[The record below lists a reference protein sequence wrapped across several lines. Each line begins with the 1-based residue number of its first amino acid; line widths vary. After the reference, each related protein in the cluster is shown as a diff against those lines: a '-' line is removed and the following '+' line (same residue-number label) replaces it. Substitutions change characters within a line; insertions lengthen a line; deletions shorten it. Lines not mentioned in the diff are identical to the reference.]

1 MKNIF
6 CFFIHLFV
14 YFIGISSGSCQ
25 VISIDFTIP
34 NPAKACGTDTTVIE
48 VKNSGTSS
56 LSAPSG
62 NLFMGVILNSTRGES
77 IAGLTPYTS
86 YLNSGGSTVNL
97 TAGEELYLVNLSV
110 SSLASQDSIVQS
122 YRYTLDCQALPDGS
136 NISTFP
142 DRVPGIFY
150 VNAGNATELRAA
162 DTLQLNGATQ
172 ISNIINYPVSLPFL
186 TLDQGRSNAN
196 PRIDPIDFISGT
208 ARRRLVFVNTGAEF
222 SGTIS
227 VFDSIA
233 CNRLE
238 FAQATLSVG
247 NSSQQINPN
256 ASSYGSAIVMNI
268 AGLANGDSI
277 VLEETFSTDSIL
289 TFCVNDC
296 GSRNFITRFTYGCS
310 TVDLC
315 KGDTITNTQFLGG
328 LKTPQLNI
336 TRRSPAPNS
345 GNLADSSSYWDTG
358 LATDTVQRFE
368 FVLRNDGT
376 DATSD
381 IALDVRWWLLNNFS
395 RSLFY
400 ITDSTQLGLTSS
412 PAFRAV
418 AGLPAHQTNPDSII
432 HAFRRWNTQLAAPWP
447 DCLQNNPQA
456 IQRADFH
463 VDYLLPG
470 DSLSFFVNI
479 LPCCPAADTGGAGNF
494 NFFNTSKELNKW
506 VITNRIFHSTCPGEG
521 TFTIPSNDIG
531 GFAFALEPSG
541 GISLNPVTT
550 ANDLYLDLEYFPTTS
565 DIDIPNNP
573 VTCQDATGLN
583 CCSQPFQYPLQVDLA
598 EFNRSNASFPYNLAS
613 SSVFSPTYLP
623 AHRDSMHLSGG
634 LHIEL
639 ELDPGLFLDASNTL
653 CSALDSVVYLE
664 NNQGDRWRFDPQSAN
679 CQIRCGTG
687 EPSRYSFD
695 FLFLN
700 CPGGDSIG
708 NVYPYLNASAFHFF
722 LKGCCD
728 CMLPGESFNPRYSIR
743 VFAFGRDSGD
753 CHIPMAEVSSLIQ
766 LHCPGCILPG
776 PIITGTSR
784 LLQRTSFGL
793 TDPENDG
800 RLSSTSVPASVT
812 TPGIGL
818 NRSIPGDTLLTVLD
832 VVINGQNLTGI
843 PPAQMGLDHVYLELL
858 IPLSQPDSF
867 DISIFSLTFQEDA
880 TCTTGNCSTT
890 LTPADPAWSDL
901 VIDRRTTLTGTP
913 YYFIDLSPA
922 FWPAVF
928 NQIGPADHYR
938 ITIRYRICGNVQAVN
953 GVSQSRFESF
963 VQAFLYFTGEDLS
976 SQGIYNAYQS
986 GARDLA
992 TELYSDTAP
1001 TVFDTSWL
1009 YVCEVRSGFHYFFPI
1024 NHSLLANIRDFGLT
1038 ATDAQFLC
1046 DKAIQI
1052 ITRVEYGDSDENPFP
1067 FEIRPPRPPD
1077 LLTITLPGD
1086 TDTYELQPLSGN
1098 SFSTMRVYDAGICQP
1113 ASEYTVQ
1120 FQRPTMPEAT
1130 YLGANTWELNLGNSF
1145 VQVDSSR
1152 VDTVNCNGSFTADSM
1167 LLVSDEYYKSEL
1179 FLPFRFIPC
1188 NQQDTDT
1195 CRPDML
1201 QTILHTA
1208 ACAGNGDTLRST
1220 SSARTV
1226 TASNPLLQA
1235 SGAPASVATEQ
1246 AVRGSFNLTN
1256 RYLSG
1261 RPMAVEHLFVALVVN
1276 PYLQLDS
1283 INGLAPV
1290 HDTLNGQFVQLVDL
1304 GALTSGSSLQVNL
1317 LGQLLRCDNVDR
1329 RLRVFFGWDCRP
1341 LSPLQVLNPCFLDT
1355 SSWTISYTGINLTAR
1370 FDPQTRKGSV
1380 CDSIGPLS
1388 AIFTSLNGG
1397 VRQVSLLLEFPG
1409 NPSFLSLQQPGYYQ
1423 LRANG
1428 TLVPYNLDTLPAA
1441 SGRNGLL
1448 FTLADSLLPGGDGVL
1463 DLGDSLQLS
1472 FSLHPVCYT
1481 PDTSVFRVS
1490 MISVPYCDPASP
1502 DTLTTAP
1509 DSWTVLGW
1517 DSLSSG
1523 CSPIHLEQGPLC
1535 SLDPPGLLT
1544 ASQPVDSGAALQFNS
1559 PYVNDPFR
1567 GDNTALFDP
1576 AGLTSGSYPVQV
1588 FYYPDSASN
1597 CFLQS
1602 VDSVTIGTCG
1612 LSVSPSRLI
1621 CPGTSVQLSAD
1632 TGFVTYQWLAPGG
1645 TLVSSLREPVVAPNI
1660 TTVYTVIATTAG
1672 GLTSSATT
1680 TIQVLPNLGADCC
1693 VPSDF
1698 VPGTDFSLANTTIS
1712 SFAAAAGW
1720 GSSVSTANK
1729 ILINGTLT
1737 IDQNF
1742 TFSNCDHIIMGP
1754 NAQIN
1759 VLPGVLFEV
1768 LTSHIYSCGAMW
1780 QSINLSPG
1788 GSLRIADSRVE
1799 DGLAAVRSWGS
1810 PVLLELRSNTFN
1822 ANRTSVELFEGNFGS
1837 ATFRSNVFSCDRFIK
1852 PASMLEYTQQHFLLH
1867 DADQVQIGQLND
1879 GNTFR
1884 DAYKAIN
1891 SMRSN
1896 LSVQGNDFDRDV
1908 NPQTRY
1914 GIHASGNLSG
1924 SLAPPYTLTV
1934 GDKAPNVF
1942 RNLYIGVY
1950 SAIRYNAT
1958 VKGNDFKDNRI
1969 GVSAFQNIGRNIDI
1983 RENTM
1988 RVSHNPGYGIQLQN
2002 NHGAM
2007 QQIRY
2012 NQININNG
2020 TFDPFDPATEGG
2032 KGVYVNNSIASGSS
2046 LYIVGNEM
2054 VNCATGVQLM
2064 NQDGAVVASN
2074 QISFGVPD
2082 YYIDLGYGYRNGI
2095 LTQNCRKLDISYNS
2109 VARNCGQCSLTVG
2122 NPEFFRGITTD
2133 LTTETHLHDNYLIND
2148 PQGVLVRM
2156 NSWGSYYNCN
2166 YFNGGNVGFNFDL
2179 ATIDPQGGPA
2189 NTTDNQWVNYDLTG
2203 SMKIDGRLDPP
2214 IAVDWYFDLSQ
2225 GAASSPN
2232 PYDPNPYNPFVVFFN
2247 SGSTALLCTQ
2257 EPPVYDIQNSL
2268 LRLVNDSSY
2277 LSELAEKKSIDW
2289 KKAYEFL
2296 SDSIQYLTLGTTAD
2310 VPLQNFFNAMNLSNY
2325 GYLKNVQEL
2334 LLNNELLD
2342 AALANLS
2349 IVPSNLHEA
2358 NSKLVNEVLAASD
2371 FDSLR
2376 YDSAQ
2381 AVALRN
2387 IAYMNPI
2394 VGGEAVYR
2402 ARAILRLDLEDLPI
2416 GFRQSQNA
2424 MANAPTSG
2432 NADFSVFPNPTTG
2445 KLTISTAKASA
2456 AGYRLV
2462 LHSLYG
2468 IRVYTETVLRDEQT
2482 TGTVD
2487 VSALPPGVYQLSIEE
2502 ALSIYRKQI
2511 VLIR

>member
-1 MKNIF
+1 MKKIF

-14 YFIGISSGSCQ
+14 YFIGINSGSCQ

-34 NPAKACGTDTTVIE
+34 NPAKACGTDTTVVE
-48 VKNSGTSS
+48 VKNSGTSG

-86 YLNSGGSTVNL
+86 YLNSGGGTVNL
-97 TAGEELYLVNLSV
+97 TAGERLYLVDLLVASLS
-110 SSLASQDSIVQS
+110 SQDSITRTYS
-122 YRYTLDCQALPDGS
+122 YTLDCQALPDGS
-136 NISTFP
+136 NITTFP

-150 VNAGNATELRAA
+150 VNAGTATQLRDP

-186 TLDQGRSNAN
+186 TLDPGRSNAN
-196 PRIDPIDFISGT
+196 PRIDPIDFISGN
-208 ARRRLVFVNTGAEF
+208 AGRRLVFVNTGAEF

-238 FAQATLSVG
+238 FAQATLSAG
-247 NSSQQINPN
+247 TLTQQINPN

-268 AGLANGDSI
+268 TGLASGDSI
-277 VLEETFSTDSIL
+277 VLEEIFTTDSIL
-289 TFCVNDC
+289 NFCVNDC

-310 TVDLC
+310 PGDLC

-328 LKTPQLNI
+328 LKIPQLNI
-336 TRRSPAPNS
+336 TRRIPAPNS
-345 GNLADSSSYWDTG
+345 GNLADPSSYWDTG

-395 RSLFY
+395 HSLFY
-400 ITDSTQLGLTSS
+400 ITDSTQLGLTSL

-432 HAFRRWNTQLAAPWP
+432 HAFRRWSTQLAAPWP

-470 DSLSFFVNI
+470 DSLAFFVNI
-479 LPCCPAADTGGAGNF
+479 LPCCPAGDTGGIGNF
-494 NFFNTSKELNKW
+494 SFFNTSKELNKW
-506 VITNRIFHSTCPGEG
+506 AITNRIFRTTCPGEG
-521 TFTIPSNDIG
+521 VTTIPSDDVG

-613 SSVFSPTYLP
+613 ASIFSPTYRPNL
-623 AHRDSMHLSGG
+623 RDSMHLSGG

-653 CSALDSVVYLE
+653 CSALDSVVFLE
-664 NNQGDRWRFDPQSAN
+664 NNQGERWLFDQQSAN
-679 CQIRCGTG
+679 CQVRCGTG

-695 FLFLN
+695 FLFQN

-776 PIITGTSR
+776 PIITGASR

-800 RLSSTSVPASVT
+800 RLSTTSVPASAT
-812 TPGIGL
+812 TPGVGL
-818 NRSIPGDTLLTVLD
+818 NRSIPGDTLLTVLE
-832 VVINGQNLTGI
+832 VTINGQNLTGI

-858 IPLSQPDSF
+858 IPCSQPDSF
-867 DISIFSLTFQEDA
+867 DVSIFSLTFQEDA
-880 TCTTGNCSTT
+880 TCTTGTCSTT

-901 VIDRRTTLTGTP
+901 VIDRRTTLTGSP
-913 YYFIDLSPA
+913 YYFIDFSPA

-938 ITIRYRICGNVQAVN
+938 ITIRYAICGNVHTLN

-963 VQAFLYFTGEDLS
+963 VQAFLYFTGEDLKD
-976 SQGIYNAYQS
+976 QGIYNAYQS
-986 GARDLA
+986 GVRDLA

-1001 TVFDTSWL
+1001 SVFDTSWL

-1046 DKAIQI
+1046 NKAIQI
-1052 ITRVEYGDSDENPFP
+1052 ITRVEYGDGDENPFP
-1067 FEIRPPRPPD
+1067 FEIRSPRPPD

-1086 TDTYELQPLSGN
+1086 TGTYELQPLSGR

-1120 FQRPTMPEAT
+1120 FQRLTMPAAT
-1130 YLGANTWELNLGNSF
+1130 YLGANTWELNLGNVF
-1145 VQVDSSR
+1145 DQVDSSR
-1152 VDTVNCNGSFTADSM
+1152 VDTLNCNGSFAADTM

-1188 NQQDTDT
+1188 NQQDTDI

-1201 QTILHTA
+1201 QTILPTG
-1208 ACAGNGDTLRST
+1208 ACAANVDTLRSIST
-1220 SSARTV
+1220 ATTV

-1235 SGAPASVATEQ
+1235 SGAPASTATERS
-1246 AVRGSFNLTN
+1246 VRSSFNLTN
-1256 RYLSG
+1256 RYTSG
-1261 RPMAVEHLFVALVVN
+1261 RQMAVEHLFVALVVN

-1304 GALTSGSSLQVNL
+1304 GTLTSGSSLQVNL
-1317 LGQLLRCDNVDR
+1317 LGQLLQCDNVDR
-1329 RLRVFFGWDCRP
+1329 RIRVFFGWDCRP
-1341 LSPLQVLNPCFLDT
+1341 LDTLQVLNPCFLDT

-1409 NPSFLSLQQPGYYQ
+1409 NPSFLSLQQPGYFQ

-1428 TLVPYNLDTLPAA
+1428 TLVPFTLDTLPTA

-1448 FTLADSLLPGGDGVL
+1448 FALADSLLPGGDGAL

-1490 MISVPYCDPASP
+1490 LISVPYCDPASP

-1535 SLDPPGLLT
+1535 ALDPPGLLT
-1544 ASQPVDSGAALQFNS
+1544 ASLPVDSGAALQFVS
-1559 PYVNDPFR
+1559 PYINDPFQ
-1567 GDNTALFDP
+1567 GDPVALFNP
-1576 AGLTSGSYPVQV
+1576 GGLTSGNYPVQV

-1602 VDSVTIGTCG
+1602 VDSVTIGICG

-1645 TLVSSLREPVVAPNI
+1645 TLVSSLREPVVAPNT

-1680 TIQVLPNLGADCC
+1680 TVQVLPNLGADCC

-1712 SFAAAAGW
+1712 AFAAAAGW

-1737 IDQNF
+1737 IDQDF
-1742 TFSNCDHIIMGP
+1742 TFNNCEHIIMGP
-1754 NAQIN
+1754 NAVIHIN
-1759 VLPGVLFEV
+1759 PGVRLDV
-1768 LTSHIYSCGAMW
+1768 LTSHVYSCGPMW
-1780 QSINLSPG
+1780 QSIEAPPTARLKVS
-1788 GSLRIADSRVE
+1788 DSFIE
-1799 DGLAAVRSWGS
+1799 DGLAAIRSWGA
-1810 PVLLELRSNTFN
+1810 PALVEVLGNYFD
-1822 ANRTSVELFEGNFGS
+1822 ANKTAVELFDGLFQNASFYGNHFLC
-1837 ATFRSNVFSCDRFIK
+1837 TRYIK
-1852 PASMLEYTQQHFLLH
+1852 PASNLEWAAHHIYLH
-1867 DADQVQIGQLND
+1867 DAENVQVGGFGKSANH
-1879 GNTFR
+1879 FY
-1884 DAYKAIN
+1884 DAIRGIYAL
-1891 SMRSN
+1891 RSKV
-1896 LSVQGNDFDRDV
+1896 SVQNNVFGRDV
-1908 NPQTRY
+1908 NPDAKFGVYATGY
-1914 GIHASGNLSG
+1914 PTG
-1924 SLAPPYTLTV
+1924 SLPLPYHLSV
-1934 GDKAPNVF
+1934 GNAASNSFSDLHVGVYAANHYDLNVF
-1942 RNLYIGVY
+1942 
-1950 SAIRYNAT
+1950 
-1958 VKGNDFKDNRI
+1958 GNTFQNNRI
-1969 GVSAFQNIGRNIDI
+1969 GVSVFRCDERTIDI
-1983 RENTM
+1983 RENTITL
-1988 RVSHNPGYGIQLQN
+1988 SKNPGYGIQLQN
-2002 NHGAM
+2002 NHQAM
-2007 QQIRY
+2007 IQVRK
-2012 NQININNG
+2012 NQVNDIS
-2020 TFDPFDPATEGG
+2020 TPFDPATEGG
-2032 KGVYVNNSIASGSS
+2032 VGILVNNSVQSLSS
-2046 LYIVGNEM
+2046 LYLEENEIAH
-2054 VNCATGVQLM
+2054 CATGIRVM
-2064 NQDGAVVASN
+2064 NQNGGVVASN
-2074 QISFGVPD
+2074 QVSYAVPD
-2082 YYIDLGYGYRNGI
+2082 AWIDLGYGYRNG
-2095 LTQNCRKLDISYNS
+2095 LQAQACNNLDISYNTVLRDCQTCS
-2109 VARNCGQCSLTVG
+2109 DVIGQ
-2122 NPEFFRGITTD
+2122 PEFFRGITSD
-2133 LTTETHLHDNYLIND
+2133 LTTAAHIHDNYLIKA
-2148 PQGVLVRM
+2148 PQGILVRRE
-2156 NSWGSYYNCN
+2156 SAGGYYNCN
-2166 YFNGGNVGFNFDL
+2166 YFSGGNVGFNFDL
-2179 ATIDPQGGPA
+2179 AQIDPQGGPT
-2189 NTTDNQWVNYDLTG
+2189 NTTDNQWVNYSG
-2203 SMKIDGRLDPP
+2203 GRLKIAGELDPGG
-2214 IAVDWYFDLSQ
+2214 AVDWFFDLSL
-2225 GAASSPN
+2225 GTS
-2232 PYDPNPYNPFVVFFN
+2232 YDPNPFDPDVVIPQNGISDNTCSQF
-2247 SGSTALLCTQ
+2247 
-2257 EPPVYDIQNSL
+2257 PPYIDPQVSI
-2268 LRLVNDSSY
+2268 LRLINDSAY
-2277 LSELAEKKSIDW
+2277 AEHLFEKKLFDR
-2289 KKAYEFL
+2289 KAAYGL
-2296 SDSIQYLTLGTTAD
+2296 LHDSLQLLYQGTVHD
-2310 VPLQNFFNAMNLSNY
+2310 VELQNFFNLYALSNQ
-2325 GYLKNVQEL
+2325 GYLKDIEDHL
-2334 LLNNELLD
+2334 INNETAQ
-2342 AALANLS
+2342 AAILNLGL
-2349 IVPSNLHEA
+2349 VPSNLHEA
-2358 NSKLVNEVLAASD
+2358 NSVAVNQIVIESSGDSVYYNLGQKQDLLA
-2371 FDSLR
+2371 
-2376 YDSAQ
+2376 
-2381 AVALRN
+2381 
-2387 IAYMNPI
+2387 IAYQNPVI
-2394 VGGEAVYR
+2394 GGEAVYR
-2402 ARAILRLDLEDLPI
+2402 ARAILRLDLEDMPI
-2416 GFRQSQNA
+2416 GFRSTGSGSRENVVYCSP
-2424 MANAPTSG
+2424 NPTSG
-2432 NADFSVFPNPTTG
+2432 QLLIACDNPMVNG
-2445 KLTISTAKASA
+2445 LHMEIYSMIGEKLISNH
-2456 AGYRLV
+2456 V
-2462 LHSLYG
+2462 LIGRSMEWVNL
-2468 IRVYTETVLRDEQT
+2468 EW
-2482 TGTVD
+2482 
-2487 VSALPPGVYQLSIEE
+2487 LPAGVYVAKFIGEGVNFSERIILN
-2502 ALSIYRKQI
+2502 R
-2511 VLIR
+2511 